1 MENKVID
8 LEKYYHTWQ
17 LEKITGIDAS
27 IFATAIRKQT
37 IHAIRPSNYK
47 MYLGGF
53 NSIKVIQGKELVRY
67 LTVYYPDKLKELG
80 LNALTEEE
88 SKEVEMNHLKDEL
101 AYLESVLEKRLRAVQ
116 TTKDKIAK
124 LKEQIEEFES
134 K

>member
-124 LKEQIEEFES
+124 LKEQIEEFKS

>member
-47 MYLGGF
+47 IYLGGF

>member
-1 MENKVID
+1 MEKKVID

-37 IHAIRPSNYK
+37 IHAIKPSDYK
-47 MYLGGF
+47 MYLGGLDF
-53 NSIKVIQGKELVRY
+53 VKVIQGKELVRY

-116 TTKDKIAK
+116 TTENKIAK
-124 LKEQIEEFES
+124 LKEQIKEFES